1 MHTNPSHGFG
11 TRAIHAGQVPD
22 PSTGAICTPIYQTST
37 FVQKSPGVIVEEY
50 DYSRAANPTR
60 TALEANIAS
69 LEGGKFGLAF
79 SSGVAATGV
88 VIHLL
93 SAGDHVVLCDDV
105 YGGTNRIFH
114 RVFAQMGIEITLVDM
129 TDLEATRAAFK
140 PNTKL
145 VWIETPTNPMLKV
158 VDIAA
163 VAKIAR
169 DHGAISAVDNTFCSP
184 YLQNPLSLGADIV
197 CHSSTKYIGGHSDA
211 IGGVL
216 ITNDADLHKRMKF
229 IQLSEGAVPG
239 IMECFLFL
247 RSTKTLHVRM
257 DRHCDNAGKVARY
270 LEAHPRV
277 ERVIYPGLESH
288 PQHAIAKKQMR
299 AFGGMV
305 TIYLKGGLTES
316 RAMLEKVKIFAL
328 AESLGGVESLIEH
341 PAIMTHASVP
351 ADQRAKLGIADNL
364 VRLSVGIED
373 VDDLIADLD
382 QAIGEAVFPS

>member
-305 TIYLKGGLTES
+305 TIYLKGGLAES

>member
-1 MHTNPSHGFG
+1 LHTNANHGFG
-11 TRAIHAGQVPD
+11 TRAIHAGQAPD

-69 LEGGKFGLAF
+69 LEGGKHGLAF

-129 TDLEATRAAFK
+129 TDLEATKAAFK

-163 VAKIAR
+163 VTKIAK
-169 DHGAISAVDNTFCSP
+169 DHGAITAVDNTFSSP

-257 DRHCDNAGKVARY
+257 DRHCDNAMQVARH
-270 LEAHPRV
+270 LENHPKV
-277 ERVIYPGLESH
+277 EKVIYPGLESH

-305 TIYLKGGLTES
+305 TIYLKGGLAES
-316 RAMLEKVKIFAL
+316 RAMLEKVRIFAL

-351 ADQRAKLGIADNL
+351 ADQRQKLGIADNL

-373 VDDLIADLD
+373 VQDLIADLD
-382 QAIGEAVFPS
+382 QAMG

>member
-1 MHTNPSHGFG
+1 MNSNPSHGFG
-11 TRAIHAGQVPD
+11 TRAIHAGQSPD

-60 TALEANIAS
+60 KAFEDNIAS
-69 LEGGKFGLAF
+69 LEGARHGLAF

-114 RVFAQMGIEITLVDM
+114 RVFQQMGIEITLVDM
-129 TDLEATRAAFK
+129 TDLDATKAAFK

-145 VWIETPTNPMLKV
+145 AWIETPTNPMLKV

-163 VAKIAR
+163 VAAIAKER
-169 DHGAISAVDNTFCSP
+169 GAITAVDNTFSSP
-184 YLQNPLSLGADIV
+184 YLQNPLALGADIV
-197 CHSSTKYIGGHSDA
+197 CHSTTKYIGGHSDA

-216 ITNDADLHKRMKF
+216 VTNDDDLYKRMKF

-239 IMECFLFL
+239 IQECFLFL

-257 DRHCDNAGKVARY
+257 DRHCQNAMAIARHLEHHAKV
-270 LEAHPRV
+270 EK
-277 ERVIYPGLESH
+277 VIYPGLESH
-288 PQHAIAKKQMR
+288 PQHAIARKQMR
-299 AFGGMV
+299 GFGGMI
-305 TIYLKGGLTES
+305 TIYVKGGLAES
-316 RAMLEKVKIFAL
+316 RQMLEKVRIFAL

-351 ADQRAKLGIADNL
+351 AEQRAKLGIADNL

-373 VDDLIADLD
+373 VQDLIADLD
-382 QAIGEAVFPS
+382 QALG

>member
-1 MHTNPSHGFG
+1 MNSNPSHGFG
-11 TRAIHAGQVPD
+11 TRAIHAGQSPD

-60 TALEANIAS
+60 KAFEDNIAS
-69 LEGGKFGLAF
+69 LEGARHGLAF

-114 RVFAQMGIEITLVDM
+114 RVFQQMGIEITLVDM
-129 TDLEATRAAFK
+129 TDLDATKAAFK

-145 VWIETPTNPMLKV
+145 AWIETPTNPMLKV

-163 VAKIAR
+163 VAAIAKER
-169 DHGAISAVDNTFCSP
+169 GAITAVDNTFSSP
-184 YLQNPLSLGADIV
+184 YLQNPLALGADIV
-197 CHSSTKYIGGHSDA
+197 CHSTTKYIGGHSDA

-216 ITNDADLHKRMKF
+216 VTNDDELYKRMKF

-239 IMECFLFL
+239 IQECFLFL

-257 DRHCDNAGKVARY
+257 DRHCQNAMAIARHLEHHAKV
-270 LEAHPRV
+270 EK
-277 ERVIYPGLESH
+277 VIYPGLESH
-288 PQHAIAKKQMR
+288 PQYAIARKQMR
-299 AFGGMV
+299 GFGGMI
-305 TIYLKGGLTES
+305 TIYVKGGLAES
-316 RAMLEKVKIFAL
+316 RQMLEKVRIFAL

-351 ADQRAKLGIADNL
+351 AEQRAKLGIADNL

-373 VDDLIADLD
+373 VQDLIADLD
-382 QAIGEAVFPS
+382 QALG